1 MATLEF
7 ERIYVWE
14 LPVRAFHWTN
24 AACIAVLGVTGYLIG
39 APLALRSN
47 AEASASYWFG
57 TVRFIHFATAYLL
70 TFNFLYRLY
79 WALRGNA
86 YSNWKSYLAFSRRRW
101 REVLEVLR
109 VDILQLR
116 REPLEST
123 GHNAMA
129 SLAYFGFL
137 LAIIVQVATGFGLYA
152 AMSKGP
158 IPDLFRWVVPLL
170 GGDAAVRQLHHAML
184 WFFVLF
190 TLVHVYLVAY
200 HDPVEGR
207 GIVSSMV
214 GGWKF
219 IEPKESRRNG

>member
-1 MATLEF
+1 LATPQF

-39 APLALRSN
+39 APLALRSG

-70 TFNFLYRLY
+70 TFNFLVRLY

-116 REPLEST
+116 RKPLEST

-129 SLAYFGFL
+129 SLVYFAFF
-137 LAIIVQVATGFGLYA
+137 LAILAQVATGFGLYA
-152 AMSKGP
+152 AMSEGP
-158 IPDLFRWVVPLL
+158 IPNLFRWVVPLL

-200 HDPVEGR
+200 HDHVEGR

-219 IEPKESRRNG
+219 IEPKESHRSK